1 MSYKK
6 TRTNVMGIL
15 NLLNVRQTYRNWK
28 SKRLSFGSDKVSVV
42 ISNLEI
48 EYIHYTDPQNPP
60 SSEEIKKVLNEAIR
74 SMTTQVMAEF
84 GFTP

>member
-1 MSYKK
+1 
-6 TRTNVMGIL
+6 MGIL

-28 SKRLSFGSDKVSVV
+28 AKRLSYGSDKVSVV

-60 SSEEIKKVLNEAIR
+60 SPDEIKKVLNEAIR